1 MVCYLQPTTNKLLV
15 VFCVYI
21 YAGVCLSKSYLRV
34 YVFVCVCKSKQVT
47 FHSSSINVLRHVFF
61 CPVRGFFKFITDG
74 KKEEEVR
81 RKENQNNTFEILT
94 LIPPTRSYSPFNIRG
109 TNL

>member
-1 MVCYLQPTTNKLLV
+1 MRVCASVKVIYAFMCSCVCVKVNKSRFIHPLLM
-15 VFCVYI
+15 FCV
-21 YAGVCLSKSYLRV
+21 
-34 YVFVCVCKSKQVT
+34 T
-47 FHSSSINVLRHVFF
+47 FFF

-74 KKEEEVR
+74 KKEEVR
-81 RKENQNNTFEILT
+81 RKENQNNTYEILT

>member
-1 MVCYLQPTTNKLLV
+1 MRVCASVKV
-15 VFCVYI
+15 I
-21 YAGVCLSKSYLRV
+21 YAFMCS
-34 YVFVCVCKSKQVT
+34 CVCKSKQVT

-81 RKENQNNTFEILT
+81 RKENQNNTYEILT

>member
-1 MVCYLQPTTNKLLV
+1 MRVCALVKVIYAFMCSCVCVKVNKSRFIHPLLM
-15 VFCVYI
+15 FCV
-21 YAGVCLSKSYLRV
+21 
-34 YVFVCVCKSKQVT
+34 T
-47 FHSSSINVLRHVFF
+47 FF
-61 CPVRGFFKFITDG
+61 CLFRGFFKFITNG

-81 RKENQNNTFEILT
+81 RKENQNNTYEILT